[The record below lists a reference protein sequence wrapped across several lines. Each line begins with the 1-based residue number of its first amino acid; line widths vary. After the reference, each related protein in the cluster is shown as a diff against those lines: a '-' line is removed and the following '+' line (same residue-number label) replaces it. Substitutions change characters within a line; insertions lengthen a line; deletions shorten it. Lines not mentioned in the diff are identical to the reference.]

1 MCHFSTHR
9 SDVRLD
15 RILCC
20 HAYWLL
26 FLQASTNVTKVAE
39 GNKQLE
45 PYVLVVGDVQS
56 PTQTFLVTDQRVVT
70 EIDIDD
76 VPLTLMAA
84 YFAFNICYPKGCNNF
99 FMFME
104 IEVLN
109 FPAHKASLTVR
120 NVLSNL
126 SVH

>member
-9 SDVRLD
+9 SNVRLD
-15 RILCC
+15 RRLGC
-20 HAYWLL
+20 HAYRLL

-76 VPLTLMAA
+76 VPLTLMAV
-84 YFAFNICYPKGCNNF
+84 YFAFNICCPKGCNNF

-120 NVLSNL
+120 NLLSNL

>member
-9 SDVRLD
+9 SDVCLD

-70 EIDIDD
+70 EIDTDD
-76 VPLTLMAA
+76 VPLTLMAT
-84 YFAFNICYPKGCNNF
+84 YFAFTVVSRKR
-99 FMFME
+99 
-104 IEVLN
+104 
-109 FPAHKASLTVR
+109 AHGRCTL
-120 NVLSNL
+120 L
-126 SVH
+126 